1 MGKTIRFNENGLI
14 AIKGKLNEIMV
25 GTDGVSH
32 NDVYGNVKL
41 YHGTTID
48 ALLMIMESGVMSAKR
63 GKQHG
68 ETYGVNWF
76 SLKNGDNFN
85 KGVLFSIEVPGDVFN
100 ERFRMMNSSEAV
112 SKDDD
117 LDITGFNLTI
127 EKICGLSRG
136 AIKNAYDRYVSNGD
150 RYPLESIGY
159 LFDHF
164 IEKVQDDDVLF
175 PSILYHNWDKYYP
188 MIMKNILGNNI
199 NESVAKEFAPVTSI
213 GMEKGGGPGLYAHKK
228 EVDEEIDFDDNGM
241 SINDDKILGKY
252 NLKDL
257 ILSKTGNYVTLNK
270 IVANEL
276 GKGCGSKFME
286 ELARIADKNGW
297 ILVLTPDTAF
307 GGSSVSRLKN
317 FYKRFGFVPNKGK
330 NTDFNTRESMI
341 RKPLNENKYDD
352 LFDIRNT
359 NKKISD
365 CEEAISYFKNVSDEI
380 REKKEHISSKYG
392 CKSMFFIASINQGV
406 IQANQND
413 VNEFHRLSDERR
425 EIEEKIK
432 TLKDLI
438 KEIEKEEK
446 REKEAQKYRLEQEEN
461 DRIFSLVIDE
471 YGTTN
476 RIENAEYILPDGTML
491 YSGGDHRGIAS
502 IYATNNISIF
512 DDKYRY
518 NYVVDFLNRGAI
530 RCRMFDGDGILDMTR
545 EPTGKQYQVINTFAR
560 YASNINID
568 FTSNE
573 GETLNSVSYSNA
585 TPQRITSDIY
595 KYYNEGIIPQENSRF
610 ESKKSKS
617 IVISENKLDVI
628 KENIESEVESSEVD
642 LSSFKKRDT
651 LPPKIWKDEET
662 LNSKVRLKLLDIADD
677 FWKFVN
683 LTWVEPKGIIIT
695 GSICNFNWSKFS
707 DIDLHLVVDFNEID
721 SKTEFVKQYLD
732 SKKNEWNAEHEG
744 LKIMGF
750 PVELYTQDVSDNV
763 EAGGIYDLEE
773 NAWIRKPNPHTIK
786 SIGLEKFDIKRKA
799 AEIMTI
805 IDEMYKTLSSTDDGY
820 EVSKIGEDASY
831 LWEKVKSLRK
841 KSLTKRGENGAGNIV
856 YKVLRRT
863 GYLDKLFKLFSAT
876 YDKSNSITE
885 GVQYDRLRN
894 DQVFRYRV
902 IADMVK
908 DGYVFHGTGEDGN
921 GVEWDAVDPSK
932 IKGGSRGTY
941 GYGIYFSD
949 HAYKCEKYA
958 GYSGGHFI
966 IANIKGFNLI
976 NLRDKIDK
984 ENNIFVDKQVE
995 YHRLCDALDNARNN
1009 REYDMILAKID
1020 EYKETVDK
1028 ELLYEITRI
1037 IDKSDGDITY
1047 GYLNENIPLLWYM
1060 EGDSRKR
1067 VSNLYLSLGIDG
1079 FAVDTE
1085 FVIFN
1090 FDKLNN
1096 AIVKNKEELILQY
1109 VQKAGL
1115 SESAKQYL
1123 KVLKEE
1129 FAMDGSSEGNPYEK
1143 RWKAERDALK
1153 NFVANYGKLMQ
1164 SKEDN
1169 KMGRLYKVYYDE
1181 TMSNLIGYNYCICV
1195 QWDELTMKPKST
1207 VYIRAL
1213 DKFTPFIRRNL
1224 QYDDRGLDNQ
1234 RGTYDD
1240 NRFVRESVDELNL
1253 YHSSYSSFDKF
1264 NHRKYLS
1271 SGAGSQTFGWGTYLT
1286 DSYPIAKDYAEKF
1299 ILLKFNEF
1307 IVKAEP
1313 EKYIENNGSYDEELI
1328 KEAAKT
1334 YKQIVRFNIS
1344 FNPDK
1349 RWSKNSFNSSLKT
1362 DENATENYDSAL
1374 KEYEQAIQMAK
1385 SWAENVLKTEFNL
1398 EEFKANYSKNS
1409 ILKFSKQEY
1418 INNVNRQNA
1427 IYQLVKE
1434 MINNIWD
1441 DADKHVRKESYIYE
1455 VETPDDNGLN
1465 YIDLN
1470 NEVPNEIIESITSTL
1485 SKISRRY
1492 GGEWKTMS
1500 KWREFLSYCNNA
1512 PKGEDIHDELGKLV
1526 GVETSIGN
1534 YDKAISLFL
1543 LQCGIDGFKYKA
1555 GTIYGLPDGADE
1567 NSTNYVIFDAN
1578 KVRIVSKNLF
1588 TDTF

>member
-1 MGKTIRFNENGLI
+1 MIGADARSVFVPYNNNPTVNEGL
-14 AIKGKLNEIMV
+14 
-25 GTDGVSH
+25 
-32 NDVYGNVKL
+32 
-41 YHGTTID
+41 
-48 ALLMIMESGVMSAKR
+48 
-63 GKQHG
+63 
-68 ETYGVNWF
+68 
-76 SLKNGDNFN
+76 
-85 KGVLFSIEVPGDVFN
+85 
-100 ERFRMMNSSEAV
+100 
-112 SKDDD
+112 
-117 LDITGFNLTI
+117 
-127 EKICGLSRG
+127 
-136 AIKNAYDRYVSNGD
+136 
-150 RYPLESIGY
+150 
-159 LFDHF
+159 
-164 IEKVQDDDVLF
+164 
-175 PSILYHNWDKYYP
+175 
-188 MIMKNILGNNI
+188 
-199 NESVAKEFAPVTSI
+199 AKEFAPVTSI

-241 SINDDKILGKY
+241 SINDNKILGKY

-330 NTDFNTRESMI
+330 NTDFNTMESMI
-341 RKPLNENKYDD
+341 RKP
-352 LFDIRNT
+352 
-359 NKKISD
+359 
-365 CEEAISYFKNVSDEI
+365 I
-380 REKKEHISSKYG
+380 RE
-392 CKSMFFIASINQGV
+392 N
-406 IQANQND
+406 
-413 VNEFHRLSDERR
+413 
-425 EIEEKIK
+425 
-432 TLKDLI
+432 
-438 KEIEKEEK
+438 IEKE
-446 REKEAQKYRLEQEEN
+446 
-461 DRIFSLVIDE
+461 
-471 YGTTN
+471 
-476 RIENAEYILPDGTML
+476 
-491 YSGGDHRGIAS
+491 
-502 IYATNNISIF
+502 
-512 DDKYRY
+512 
-518 NYVVDFLNRGAI
+518 VD
-530 RCRMFDGDGILDMTR
+530 
-545 EPTGKQYQVINTFAR
+545 
-560 YASNINID
+560 
-568 FTSNE
+568 
-573 GETLNSVSYSNA
+573 
-585 TPQRITSDIY
+585 
-595 KYYNEGIIPQENSRF
+595 
-610 ESKKSKS
+610 
-617 IVISENKLDVI
+617 
-628 KENIESEVESSEVD
+628 SSEVD

-651 LPPKIWKDEET
+651 LPPGIWKDEET

-721 SKTEFVKQYLD
+721 EKTEFVKQYLD
-732 SKKNEWNAEHEG
+732 LKKNEWNTEHEG
-744 LKIMGF
+744 LKIMGY
-750 PVELYTQDVSDNV
+750 PVELYTQDIKDDV

-773 NAWIRKPNPHTIK
+773 NAWIRRPNPHTIK
-786 SIGLEKFDIKRKA
+786 NIGLEKFGIKDKA

-805 IDEMYKTLSSTDDGY
+805 IDDMYKTLSSTDDEY
-820 EVSKIGEDASY
+820 EVSKIGEDAHY
-831 LWEKVKSLRK
+831 LWDKVKDLRK

-921 GVEWDAVDPSK
+921 GVDWDTVDPSK
-932 IKGGSRGTY
+932 IKGGSRGSY
-941 GYGIYFSD
+941 GYGVYFSD

-1009 REYDMILAKID
+1009 REYDMISAKID

-1060 EGDSRKR
+1060 EGDERKR
-1067 VSNLYLSLGIDG
+1067 VSNLYLSLGVDG

-1096 AIVKNKEELILQY
+1096 AIVKNKEELILRY

-1115 SESAKQYL
+1115 SESTRKYL

-1143 RWKAERDALK
+1143 RWKAEREALK

-1169 KMGRLYKVYYDE
+1169 KQGRLYKVYYDE

-1195 QWDELTMKPKST
+1195 QWDEMKLKPKST

-1224 QYDDRGLDNQ
+1224 QFDTRGRDNM

-1240 NRFVRESVDELNL
+1240 T
-1253 YHSSYSSFDKF
+1253 
-1264 NHRKYLS
+1264 
-1271 SGAGSQTFGWGTYLT
+1271 QTY
-1286 DSYPIAKDYAEKF
+1286 
-1299 ILLKFNEF
+1299 
-1307 IVKAEP
+1307 
-1313 EKYIENNGSYDEELI
+1313 
-1328 KEAAKT
+1328 
-1334 YKQIVRFNIS
+1334 
-1344 FNPDK
+1344 
-1349 RWSKNSFNSSLKT
+1349 
-1362 DENATENYDSAL
+1362 
-1374 KEYEQAIQMAK
+1374 
-1385 SWAENVLKTEFNL
+1385 
-1398 EEFKANYSKNS
+1398 
-1409 ILKFSKQEY
+1409 
-1418 INNVNRQNA
+1418 
-1427 IYQLVKE
+1427 
-1434 MINNIWD
+1434 
-1441 DADKHVRKESYIYE
+1441 
-1455 VETPDDNGLN
+1455 
-1465 YIDLN
+1465 
-1470 NEVPNEIIESITSTL
+1470 
-1485 SKISRRY
+1485 
-1492 GGEWKTMS
+1492 
-1500 KWREFLSYCNNA
+1500 
-1512 PKGEDIHDELGKLV
+1512 
-1526 GVETSIGN
+1526 
-1534 YDKAISLFL
+1534 
-1543 LQCGIDGFKYKA
+1543 
-1555 GTIYGLPDGADE
+1555 
-1567 NSTNYVIFDAN
+1567 
-1578 KVRIVSKNLF
+1578 
-1588 TDTF
+1588 